1 LTPDNLLEIGWLR
14 RAHGVR
20 GQVNV
25 ELTSERPER
34 TEPGARW
41 WSNGHWLTVNT
52 AQFHLGRW
60 LVTFDEITGREQA
73 QTFTNQ
79 VAYAEAL
86 PDNGEMWVHE
96 LIGAEV
102 VETGGTARG
111 RCVAVIDNPAADL
124 LELES
129 GALVPVVFVVEHGD
143 GRILIDPPPGLF
155 ELDQD

>member
-1 LTPDNLLEIGWLR
+1 M
-14 RAHGVR
+14 R

-25 ELTSERPER
+25 ELTSERAER

-41 WSNGHWLTVNT
+41 WSNGHWLTVTT

-79 VAYAEAL
+79 VAYAEPL

-102 VETGGTARG
+102 VEVDGTARG

-124 LELES
+124 LELAS
-129 GALVPVVFVVEHGD
+129 GALVPVVFVIEHGD